1 MADNIYICA
10 IEHDGRPRRIRETL
24 AVEILVRKAFGPC
37 ARKYNLPSGAPAIR
51 FTGPETV
58 TRVPVFSISHSQD
71 FAALVVSPDERSIG
85 VDIESFRPALRR
97 VIPKF
102 LNADEASVYA
112 TDEQLLLAWTL
123 KEATYKAAATA
134 GLSLL
139 DIHLP
144 ADGDIITLAD
154 GRIFRILRAT
164 STPDY
169 TLSVVLAEY

>member
-37 ARKYNLPSGAPAIR
+37 ARKYNIR
-51 FTGPETV
+51 FTGPETA

-71 FAALVVSPDERSIG
+71 FAALVVSPDGRSIG

-112 TDEQLLLAWTL
+112 TDEQLLLSWTL

-144 ADGDIITLAD
+144 ADGDIITVAD

-164 STPDY
+164 STRAY